1 MKSVIRNFISKMI
14 AGRSDDGI
22 MITLSDPRKVD
33 FQAAMMEDLLMR
45 NGIDPRAITNETQ
58 LKNIINQIKAAEAQR
73 IRNID
78 VSGIRTIEPGKVFDM
93 EGKQIPR
100 GSDIMGGKAVP
111 GTSDRERVRNEMK
124 TKYGFTDKK
133 LDEIENTPVDE
144 KMADDLLR
152 EDDERIIKERLEKQ
166 NKDSVQNILDRK
178 NREDVYGL
186 EDYDTTNMS
195 EIQKEIIR
203 TETKLGNLNPNNPG
217 FREQAKPLID
227 KIEALKNKMRE
238 DKATGGRI
246 GFKGGADMSTVAD
259 SKGNVG
265 AKSVNVSPSGS
276 VTTSRTKGP
285 DGPDDRGNADQNFTQ
300 YLVNQGY
307 TPKEINRITKGPN
320 LLQKTFNKY
329 NSLPFYAKG
338 AINTMAPVELMK
350 LFNIGNAL
358 NTGYDKITNPYYEEE
373 DLTLGGIGGMATGG
387 RIGYKLGAGKKGV
400 QALLDLVRDKF
411 GKKSITT
418 ADKAPTP
425 PKTLER
431 DMFKTA
437 EERFNKTDSDIYED
451 SLKGLEDLGAPKLAE
466 RFRLKRKYPGITD
479 DLLDK
484 ILIDDNMQ
492 RKAEVLATIDEV
504 FRMMEKGKGT
514 DEILDTMKN
523 VTRTKQADGGI
534 MRANFLGGGMGRRGF
549 LKMLAGLGAGI
560 GAAKTGILKF
570 AGKEPVKQVAKEV
583 VQKSTTTPPPY
594 FFKLAEKIKKFG
606 SDTTPT
612 NERTIAK
619 SLKSKDGTADYILEE
634 DMVTGDIQIK
644 KVNMERDDMINDIE
658 IMEFRKGEVVQG
670 KDGRAI
676 KTPDEYD
683 EVTESISRIYKD
695 NFNDPDY
702 SEGIRVK
709 EVMEEVMDAPS
720 IKKAS
725 GGIARMLGE

>member
-1 MKSVIRNFISKMI
+1 MTSKVIRNLISKMI

-22 MITLSDPRKVD
+22 MITLSDPKKVD

-124 TKYGFTDKK
+124 KKYGFTDER

-166 NKDSVQNILDRK
+166 NKDSVQKILDRK

-186 EDYDTTNMS
+186 EDYDTKNMS
-195 EIQKEIIR
+195 DIQKEIIR
-203 TETKLGNLNPNNPG
+203 TETKLGNLNPNTPG
-217 FREQAKPLID
+217 FRDRAKPLID
-227 KIEALKNKMRE
+227 RIESLKNKMRE
-238 DKATGGRI
+238 DKA
-246 GFKGGADMSTVAD
+246 M
-259 SKGNVG
+259 
-265 AKSVNVSPSGS
+265 
-276 VTTSRTKGP
+276 
-285 DGPDDRGNADQNFTQ
+285 
-300 YLVNQGY
+300 
-307 TPKEINRITKGPN
+307 
-320 LLQKTFNKY
+320 
-329 NSLPFYAKG
+329 
-338 AINTMAPVELMK
+338 
-350 LFNIGNAL
+350 
-358 NTGYDKITNPYYEEE
+358 
-373 DLTLGGIGGMATGG
+373 GG

-400 QALLDLVRDKF
+400 QALLNLVKDKF

-418 ADKAPTP
+418 ADKAPIP
-425 PKTLER
+425 PKSLER
-431 DMFKTA
+431 DMFKKA
-437 EERFNKTDSDIYED
+437 KERFNKTDSDIYED
-451 SLKGLEDLGAPKLAE
+451 NLKNLEDLGAPKLAE

-504 FRMMEKGKGT
+504 FKMMEKGKGT

-534 MRANFLGGGMGRRGF
+534 MRSAYAGGGMGRRGF

-570 AGKEPVKQVAKEV
+570 AGKEPAKQVAKEV
-583 VQKSTTTPPPY
+583 VKGTAGNYPPPY
-594 FFKLAEKIKKFG
+594 FFKLVEKIKFMGDDVTKKAATKDREIVKRYKDFEMTEDVATG
-606 SDTTPT
+606 DIVIKKRNEGVFYDQDGIISDEYIVYKPGQADELTKGKKPPSEYEEFTVRP
-612 NERTIAK
+612 
-619 SLKSKDGTADYILEE
+619 DGDGKLTDAEDGLDSIDEILEE
-634 DMVTGDIQIK
+634 VG
-644 KVNMERDDMINDIE
+644 
-658 IMEFRKGEVVQG
+658 
-670 KDGRAI
+670 
-676 KTPDEYD
+676 
-683 EVTESISRIYKD
+683 
-695 NFNDPDY
+695 DPD
-702 SEGIRVK
+702 S
-709 EVMEEVMDAPS
+709 MTL
-720 IKKAS
+720 KKAS